1 MEDQAAANGT
11 ADAAENH
18 GHHGGDPVIFY
29 VEGVGISA
37 VGAAGMALNAL
48 AVFVLA
54 RQGCQMRR
62 RFQGA

>member
-1 MEDQAAANGT
+1 MEDQAVNGT
-11 ADAAENH
+11 ADAEH
-18 GHHGGDPVIFY
+18 HHGGDPVIFY
-29 VEGVGISA
+29 VEGVGITA
-37 VGAAGMALNAL
+37 VGAVGMLLNAL

>member
-11 ADAAENH
+11 ADAAEH
-18 GHHGGDPVIFY
+18 RGHHGGDPVIFY

-48 AVFVLA
+48 AVIVLA
-54 RQGCQMRR
+54 RQGCQMRG
-62 RFQGA
+62 RFQGT